1 MSALVCVCVCV
12 ACVCARACVLDFHLR
27 LLLLYGHLKFCTSL
41 EIEQG
46 GGLFICLRYCASSTA
61 LGFAA
66 DLMRGERLCCREIS
80 PFSPKEEEVK
90 VFPRKEKKKRRM
102 MAMMKMV
109 MGKKKEKKGMR

>member
-1 MSALVCVCVCV
+1 MCV

-80 PFSPKEEEVK
+80 PFSPKEEVK

-102 MAMMKMV
+102 MAMKMV
-109 MGKKKEKKGMR
+109 MGKKKEKKE